1 MDLDLVLRRARLRRV
16 GDARDI
22 GISNGRIVGVEPS
35 IAGAAA
41 EQIDLDGRLV
51 LPGFVNPHLHLDK
64 VLFGE
69 RTGEDQAGP
78 VEDGFRRTW
87 AFKRAYTVE
96 DVRDRALRVLR
107 VALAQGTLAL
117 RMFADVDTYA
127 ELTAVRGLLAAR
139 EAFGPFMT
147 LQLVAFPQEGIFRHP
162 GAAALMRQALALG
175 ADVVGGLPWVEVTH
189 DEQRQ
194 HIDLVFDLAKEYDA
208 DVHMLVDD
216 TLDPSSRTLEYL
228 ALKTRREDYQGRV
241 AASHCCALATYDPDH
256 AARVIDLVKAADI
269 TIVSNAHISLV
280 DQGQRLP
287 EPRPRGIT
295 RVRELLQAGVN
306 MASAQDDVDD
316 PYYPFGK
323 PDQLEVA
330 WMMAHVAQLTAR
342 ADLDIVLDLVTDNAA
357 RALRLRD
364 YGVVPGARADLVVL
378 EAASVHEALRLQA
391 ERSYVLR
398 RGRVVART
406 RRETMLFL
414 DAPAGQ
420 ALHPGGHL
428 PATPGR

>member
-1 MDLDLVLRRARLRRV
+1 MDLVLRRGRLRRI
-16 GDARDI
+16 GDIRDI
-22 GISNGRIVGVEPS
+22 GISDGRIVAVEPS
-35 IAGAAA
+35 IEAAAA

-51 LPGFVNPHLHLDK
+51 LPGFVNAHLHLDK

-69 RTGEDQAGP
+69 RTSEDQAGT
-78 VEDGFRRTW
+78 VEEGFRRTW
-87 AFKRAYTVE
+87 AFKRAYTVD

-107 VALAQGTLAL
+107 VALANGTLAL

-127 ELTAVRGLLAAR
+127 ELTAVRGLMAAR
-139 EAFGPFMT
+139 EAFSPFVT
-147 LQLVAFPQEGIFRHP
+147 LQLVAFPQEGIFSHP
-162 GAAALMRQALALG
+162 GTQALMRQALDLG
-175 ADVVGGLPWVEVTH
+175 ADVVGGLPWVEATR
-189 DEQRQ
+189 DEQRR
-194 HIDLVFDLAKEYDA
+194 HIDLVFELAKEHDA
-208 DVHMLVDD
+208 DIHMLVDD

-228 ALKTRREDYQGRV
+228 ALKTQRESYQGRV
-241 AASHCCALATYDPDH
+241 AASHCCALSMYDPYH
-256 AARVIDLVKAADI
+256 AARVIELVKAANV

-306 MASAQDDVDD
+306 VASAQDDVDD

-330 WMMAHVAQLTAR
+330 WTIAHVAQLTAR

-357 RALRLRD
+357 RAMRLGD
-364 YGVVPGARADLVVL
+364 YGVVPGAWADLVVL
-378 EAASVHEALRLQA
+378 EAAGIHEALRLQA
-391 ERSYVLR
+391 ERAYVLR

-406 RRETMLFL
+406 HHVTKLFL
-414 DAPAGQ
+414 EGRDGQ
-420 ALHPGGHL
+420 RLEPSGRL
-428 PATPGR
+428 ATSSP